1 MCPRFG
7 NNFRR
12 GPFVFFFLFGLSALP
27 LYTLCAAH
35 MNDSVESS
43 GFVEASNGLLLLFS
57 VGAVSGSLAGSV
69 VMNLIGP
76 AGLFS
81 ITAAVHIAL
90 AVFRVARMRLHP
102 SRNPASRQCG

>member
-1 MCPRFG
+1 
-7 NNFRR
+7 
-12 GPFVFFFLFGLSALP
+12 
-27 LYTLCAAH
+27 